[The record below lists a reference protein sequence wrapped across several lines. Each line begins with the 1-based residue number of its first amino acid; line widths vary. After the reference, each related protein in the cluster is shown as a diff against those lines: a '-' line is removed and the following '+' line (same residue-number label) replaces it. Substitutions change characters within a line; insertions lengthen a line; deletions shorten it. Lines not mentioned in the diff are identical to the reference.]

1 MGLDIVETFIAVEQ
15 AFDIEVPDAEAA
27 HMTTVGAL
35 FDYVRAH
42 EPPSPADATPY
53 AGPLWERYLDV
64 LQRETGARRD
74 ELRPEARWVH
84 DLRMD

>member
-15 AFDIEVPDAEAA
+15 ALDIEVPNAEAA
-27 HMTTVGAL
+27 RMATVGSL

-42 EPPSPADATPY
+42 VPLSDADATPY

-64 LQRETGARRD
+64 LQREIGVRRD
-74 ELRPEARWVH
+74 ALRPEASWTH